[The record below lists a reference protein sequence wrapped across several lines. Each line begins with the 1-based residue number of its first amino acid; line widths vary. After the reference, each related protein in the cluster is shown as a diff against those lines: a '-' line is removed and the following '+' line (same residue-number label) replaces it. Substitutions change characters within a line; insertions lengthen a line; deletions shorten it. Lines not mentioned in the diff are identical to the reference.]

1 MKSTRIALTKA
12 FPLTIPVLVGYIF
25 LGFGFGVLLAK
36 AGYNFLLAPFS
47 ALTVYSGSLQYAEVD
62 LLKAEFSVLSAIVMT
77 IAVNIRHVFYGL
89 SLVERYK
96 EIGKYKFYCV
106 FGLTDETYSLIVS
119 QKVPEGVHKGKFY
132 FFITILNHLYWIVGC
147 TLGGIFGQFIPF
159 NSKGIEFV
167 MTALFVVIFV
177 EQWESTKNHIPA
189 LIGLICS
196 AVPLII
202 IKIFAPQ
209 FLSYFLMVVLALIF
223 IVLSFS
229 KDILSKRS
237 EK

>member
-1 MKSTRIALTKA
+1 MNSTKLALKKA

-25 LGFGFGVLLAK
+25 LGFGFGVLLSK
-36 AGYNFLLAPFS
+36 AGYNFLLASFS

-62 LLKAEFSVLSAIVMT
+62 LLKAGFSVLSAIVMT

-89 SLVERYK
+89 SLVQQYK
-96 EIGKYKFYCV
+96 GIGKYKFYCI
-106 FGLTDETYSLIVS
+106 FGLTDETYSLVVS
-119 QKVPEGVHKGKFY
+119 QKIPEGVHRGKFY
-132 FFITILNHLYWIVGC
+132 FFITILNHMYWIAGC
-147 TLGGIFGQFIPF
+147 TLGGVFGQFIPF

-177 EQWESTKNHIPA
+177 EQWESTKNHTPA

-209 FLSYFLMVVLALIF
+209 FSSYFLMIVLALIF
-223 IVLSFS
+223 IVLSS
-229 KDILSKRS
+229 AKNTLSKRC
-237 EK
+237 E

>member
-1 MKSTRIALTKA
+1 MKSTKKALKKA

-36 AGYNFLLAPFS
+36 AGYNFLLTPFS

-62 LLKAEFSVLSAIVMT
+62 LLKAEFSVLSAVVMT
-77 IAVNIRHVFYGL
+77 IAVNIRHIFYGL
-89 SLVERYK
+89 SLVQQYK
-96 EIGKYKFYCV
+96 EIGKYKYYCI

-132 FFITILNHLYWIVGC
+132 FFITLLNHLYWIVGC
-147 TLGGIFGQFIPF
+147 TLGGVFGQFIPF

-167 MTALFVVIFV
+167 MTALFVVIFI
-177 EQWESTKNHIPA
+177 EQWESTKNHTPA
-189 LIGLICS
+189 LIGLVCS
-196 AVPLII
+196 LCPLIF

-209 FLSYFLMVVLALIF
+209 LSSYFLMIALCFIF
-223 IVLSFS
+223 VVLSFA
-229 KDILSKRS
+229 KNNLSKRCQL
-237 EK
+237 

>member
-1 MKSTRIALTKA
+1 MKSTKIALKKA

-47 ALTVYSGSLQYAEVD
+47 AMTVYSGSLQYAEVD
-62 LLKAEFSVLSAIVMT
+62 LLKSEFSVLSAIVMT

-89 SLVERYK
+89 SLIKQYK
-96 EIGKYKFYCV
+96 GMGDYKFYCI
-106 FGLTDETYSLIVS
+106 FGLTDETYSLVVS
-119 QKVPEGVHKGKFY
+119 QKVPEDVDKRKFY
-132 FFITILNHLYWIVGC
+132 FFITLLNHIYWIAGC

-177 EQWESTKNHIPA
+177 EQWESTKNHLPA
-189 LIGLICS
+189 IIGLVCS
-196 AVPLII
+196 VVPLVA

-209 FLSYFLMVVLALIF
+209 LSSYFLMIVLALIF
-223 IVLSFS
+223 IVLSTG
-229 KDILSKRS
+229 KNTLSKRCD
-237 EK
+237 K